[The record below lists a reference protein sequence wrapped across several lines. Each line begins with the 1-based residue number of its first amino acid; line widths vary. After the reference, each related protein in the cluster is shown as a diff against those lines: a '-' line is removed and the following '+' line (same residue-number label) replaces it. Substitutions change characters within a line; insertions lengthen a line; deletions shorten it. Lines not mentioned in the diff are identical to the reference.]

1 MARITNIRLRRSS
14 VSGNVPN
21 TSDLDLGELAINTY
35 DGKLYLK
42 KNVSGTESIVEI
54 GAGGGTGL
62 SSAFTLYEYTA
73 TANQT
78 TFSGSDQ
85 NSNTLSYDTGS
96 PPKVQVYLNGVLLD
110 WTTDFTATNGTSV
123 VLTNGAAAS
132 DLLQVAAY
140 KSESTVVN
148 DLALSDNQKIKFG
161 DDDDLEIYHNSAN
174 NHSVIAESGTG
185 DLRISASNLVF
196 LNSAA
201 TETKASFTTNG
212 AVELYY
218 DNSKKFET
226 TTSGITVTGEV
237 NATGLLKGVG
247 GVINTNTGSN
257 PFYITRLGNTSEA
270 LKIYTS
276 DSGAF
281 FESIQ
286 DETADNY
293 GNFIFA
299 MDSGTT
305 EPYFDIRK
313 GTASSG
319 SKFYVDGSGN
329 VGIGTTSPAT
339 NLEISGSA
347 PKLRITDSRN
357 QTFTVG
363 DIMSSIEF
371 DSDDTSG
378 GAGTS
383 SEPRAAINMYAAST
397 FGSST
402 GLEFRTKSD
411 TTGYPA
417 QQMVIDNTGQVG
429 IGTGTPQ
436 DLLHLS
442 ANSPVLRLTNTSDSG
457 KSSIEF
463 WDNQSGTSQ
472 SGEVF
477 YDDSGNLFG
486 LQGNANGIVFKAS
499 NTFPGSELMR
509 LAGNGRLGIGTSSPG
524 AQLHVDDSTGILIN
538 DSGTASS
545 TQTKLLP
552 INSGGN
558 SLLKV
563 KGGNYIHTVAYETS
577 WNDFEYA
584 RLVSSYN
591 TSDSRFDLKKS
602 ASDGSTAAT
611 TRISTGDSYF
621 NGNVGIGTTSPSRRF
636 EIHENTTYL
645 TIGEKTGYTP
655 STYGPILETNS
666 NALVLPATA
675 YLLGSQAY
683 VQNASNSLKIH
694 GDSGI
699 QFGYYNGS
707 SSVVGMR
714 LDTSGRF
721 GVGVTPSYPFEV
733 AGPGTVSIAYQRT
746 GVSGPKKWG
755 FHSDSSNTYWHN
767 ITDNVLALTL
777 SNAGNLTAA
786 GNITATGSLTATTLN
801 TGQGNNELYAM
812 DQNVRT
818 TDAVTFATVNTGQGA
833 NELYAMNQNVRTTD
847 DVTFDEITATKIS
860 NGSSAL
866 QIGGF
871 TTANADQWPY
881 VTWLR
886 DTANSWD
893 EGLIKGSSSRGV
905 FGRQHFGIH
914 FDDDRSFAF
923 HSSSWD
929 TEMEISGDGR
939 IYQKGPVG
947 INTTPTT
954 TGHTLQV
961 GGTGKFR
968 TALDHSLTVES
979 TDAIT
984 GIEFI
989 DNSSTG
995 YLYYVGS
1002 SDHFYTD
1009 GKLAVNGSTLTSGYE
1024 MQVNGDAKVTGQ
1036 IAAGTFESGNVT
1048 LTGFL
1053 RGPSTF
1059 TIDPAAHGDNTGTV
1073 VIAGNL
1079 QVDGTTTTINST
1091 TLTVDDKN
1099 ITLAS
1104 GAANNGAANGAG
1116 ITVDGSNASL
1126 TYDGTND
1133 EWDFNKNVKVSGSL
1147 GVTNIVTNKVVK
1159 FNGTILDDSNITDT
1173 GSAITLG
1180 SNTTIS
1186 GELLFND
1193 SNTKLLEGSG
1203 NRVKVQ
1209 TNSGYIEIGPA
1220 NTSHAH
1226 IETDRSN
1233 FYFNKRILVNE
1244 GVVSSYDE
1252 DLILRRAEAA
1262 ADGQVRVQRGRFKG
1276 DSQSATDLLNSS
1288 MIIGGF
1294 HANSAFEEASGHFY
1308 IPGLSPNNLA
1318 GAHRRLNVTV
1328 QKNGVTQSGD
1338 FSRMFSADGTNTSFS
1353 HAAGTTDTIT
1363 VTITGIA
1370 MSYGQHVGVQFG
1382 HPTFRAKDIEIE
1394 VSTNNGSS
1402 WTSVYDVTNFPHA
1415 SVAHYHSGG
1424 STATNGIRFTFT
1436 NFNNTG
1442 MRINQLFCYDYS
1454 ENEIYFAEK
1463 NQDQIIRG
1471 HWTWPDN
1478 YEARFGNG
1486 DLKIYHDASGGHSRI
1501 DDTGTGGLVIRGS
1514 QILLEKYGGG
1524 YMINAVQDG
1533 AVELYHNASK
1543 KFETTSSGI
1552 QIQGSM
1558 AATTGAYSP
1567 IYYGG
1572 SSSLQLKSN
1581 TGEMLAQFTNNG
1593 AAELYHD
1600 NVKKLETTTGGIQ
1613 VVGAGVGGTG
1623 SNPVLSLTSS
1633 RATTFVHM
1641 SNSLASSLTAGQNA
1655 IHIIGRNGS
1664 TRNSGYIGYT
1674 WNAAGSNSN
1683 QLTFG
1688 HWGNDNL
1695 LNLNP
1700 EGRIQLRPTAG
1711 GYTTHIHRGNSTPG
1725 GNDPWFAILNNN
1737 TISSATY
1744 GWAWYDSS
1752 TDGALNLYRRN
1763 NSTTGNRVMHI
1774 NRSNGIV
1781 SFDSG
1786 IQLNGGTLSVS
1797 QDITSAAGNPLV
1809 LTGDSGA
1816 NIELYGNGSAYY
1828 DATNHHF
1835 RGTNGSGS
1843 GNINSGSISASGSIA
1858 GTSSIGNLD
1867 ATNGIGQQM
1876 EKGDAAV
1883 TTLRFD
1889 SNRYR
1894 IYAGQNAGEM
1904 ITALETGNVGIGDTN
1919 PSEKLTVNGNFQHKG
1934 LEMSSGTGVDQLYSA
1949 TQSLTVGT
1957 SWMDTG
1963 INGTDLATGTYIV
1976 QLLVN
1981 NNAVGGQH
1989 YTEYYSGVM
1998 SWMST
2003 NTNSSVSDELAL
2015 HRAGHAPNAG
2025 IIYLRI
2031 LRTASA
2037 NTDDLKL
2044 QIRSNLST
2052 SGNSN
2057 YVFKFRRMI

>member
-1 MARITNIRLRRSS
+1 
-14 VSGNVPN
+14 
-21 TSDLDLGELAINTY
+21 
-35 DGKLYLK
+35 
-42 KNVSGTESIVEI
+42 
-54 GAGGGTGL
+54 
-62 SSAFTLYEYTA
+62 
-73 TANQT
+73 
-78 TFSGSDQ
+78 
-85 NSNTLSYDTGS
+85 
-96 PPKVQVYLNGVLLD
+96 
-110 WTTDFTATNGTSV
+110 
-123 VLTNGAAAS
+123 
-132 DLLQVAAY
+132 
-140 KSESTVVN
+140 
-148 DLALSDNQKIKFG
+148 
-161 DDDDLEIYHNSAN
+161 
-174 NHSVIAESGTG
+174 
-185 DLRISASNLVF
+185 
-196 LNSAA
+196 
-201 TETKASFTTNG
+201 
-212 AVELYY
+212 
-218 DNSKKFET
+218 
-226 TTSGITVTGEV
+226 
-237 NATGLLKGVG
+237 
-247 GVINTNTGSN
+247 
-257 PFYITRLGNTSEA
+257 
-270 LKIYTS
+270 
-276 DSGAF
+276 
-281 FESIQ
+281 
-286 DETADNY
+286 
-293 GNFIFA
+293 
-299 MDSGTT
+299 
-305 EPYFDIRK
+305 
-313 GTASSG
+313 
-319 SKFYVDGSGN
+319 
-329 VGIGTTSPAT
+329 
-339 NLEISGSA
+339 
-347 PKLRITDSRN
+347 
-357 QTFTVG
+357 
-363 DIMSSIEF
+363 
-371 DSDDTSG
+371 
-378 GAGTS
+378 
-383 SEPRAAINMYAAST
+383 
-397 FGSST
+397 
-402 GLEFRTKSD
+402 
-411 TTGYPA
+411 
-417 QQMVIDNTGQVG
+417 
-429 IGTGTPQ
+429 
-436 DLLHLS
+436 

-1079 QVDGTTTTINST
+1079 QVDGTTTTIN
-1091 TLTVDDKN
+1091 
-1099 ITLAS
+1099 
-1104 GAANNGAANGAG
+1104 
-1116 ITVDGSNASL
+1116 
-1126 TYDGTND
+1126 
-1133 EWDFNKNVKVSGSL
+1133 
-1147 GVTNIVTNKVVK
+1147 
-1159 FNGTILDDSNITDT
+1159 
-1173 GSAITLG
+1173 
-1180 SNTTIS
+1180 
-1186 GELLFND
+1186 
-1193 SNTKLLEGSG
+1193 
-1203 NRVKVQ
+1203 
-1209 TNSGYIEIGPA
+1209 
-1220 NTSHAH
+1220 
-1226 IETDRSN
+1226 
-1233 FYFNKRILVNE
+1233 
-1244 GVVSSYDE
+1244 
-1252 DLILRRAEAA
+1252 
-1262 ADGQVRVQRGRFKG
+1262 
-1276 DSQSATDLLNSS
+1276 
-1288 MIIGGF
+1288 
-1294 HANSAFEEASGHFY
+1294 
-1308 IPGLSPNNLA
+1308 
-1318 GAHRRLNVTV
+1318 
-1328 QKNGVTQSGD
+1328 
-1338 FSRMFSADGTNTSFS
+1338 
-1353 HAAGTTDTIT
+1353 
-1363 VTITGIA
+1363 
-1370 MSYGQHVGVQFG
+1370 
-1382 HPTFRAKDIEIE
+1382 
-1394 VSTNNGSS
+1394 
-1402 WTSVYDVTNFPHA
+1402 
-1415 SVAHYHSGG
+1415 
-1424 STATNGIRFTFT
+1424 
-1436 NFNNTG
+1436 
-1442 MRINQLFCYDYS
+1442 
-1454 ENEIYFAEK
+1454 
-1463 NQDQIIRG
+1463 
-1471 HWTWPDN
+1471 
-1478 YEARFGNG
+1478 
-1486 DLKIYHDASGGHSRI
+1486 
-1501 DDTGTGGLVIRGS
+1501 
-1514 QILLEKYGGG
+1514 
-1524 YMINAVQDG
+1524 
-1533 AVELYHNASK
+1533 
-1543 KFETTSSGI
+1543 
-1552 QIQGSM
+1552 
-1558 AATTGAYSP
+1558 
-1567 IYYGG
+1567 
-1572 SSSLQLKSN
+1572 
-1581 TGEMLAQFTNNG
+1581 
-1593 AAELYHD
+1593 
-1600 NVKKLETTTGGIQ
+1600 
-1613 VVGAGVGGTG
+1613 
-1623 SNPVLSLTSS
+1623 
-1633 RATTFVHM
+1633 
-1641 SNSLASSLTAGQNA
+1641 
-1655 IHIIGRNGS
+1655 
-1664 TRNSGYIGYT
+1664 
-1674 WNAAGSNSN
+1674 
-1683 QLTFG
+1683 
-1688 HWGNDNL
+1688 
-1695 LNLNP
+1695 
-1700 EGRIQLRPTAG
+1700 
-1711 GYTTHIHRGNSTPG
+1711 
-1725 GNDPWFAILNNN
+1725 
-1737 TISSATY
+1737 
-1744 GWAWYDSS
+1744 
-1752 TDGALNLYRRN
+1752 
-1763 NSTTGNRVMHI
+1763 
-1774 NRSNGIV
+1774 
-1781 SFDSG
+1781 
-1786 IQLNGGTLSVS
+1786 
-1797 QDITSAAGNPLV
+1797 
-1809 LTGDSGA
+1809 
-1816 NIELYGNGSAYY
+1816 
-1828 DATNHHF
+1828 
-1835 RGTNGSGS
+1835 
-1843 GNINSGSISASGSIA
+1843 
-1858 GTSSIGNLD
+1858 
-1867 ATNGIGQQM
+1867 
-1876 EKGDAAV
+1876 
-1883 TTLRFD
+1883 
-1889 SNRYR
+1889 
-1894 IYAGQNAGEM
+1894 
-1904 ITALETGNVGIGDTN
+1904 
-1919 PSEKLTVNGNFQHKG
+1919 
-1934 LEMSSGTGVDQLYSA
+1934 
-1949 TQSLTVGT
+1949 
-1957 SWMDTG
+1957 
-1963 INGTDLATGTYIV
+1963 
-1976 QLLVN
+1976 
-1981 NNAVGGQH
+1981 
-1989 YTEYYSGVM
+1989 
-1998 SWMST
+1998 
-2003 NTNSSVSDELAL
+2003 
-2015 HRAGHAPNAG
+2015 
-2025 IIYLRI
+2025 
-2031 LRTASA
+2031 
-2037 NTDDLKL
+2037 
-2044 QIRSNLST
+2044 
-2052 SGNSN
+2052 
-2057 YVFKFRRMI
+2057 